1 MSPADAEIVSTF
13 EKVLGRN
20 PDPIEFV
27 AASELKLSAKDL
39 GTALRESP
47 EYKTEKPVDSVIT
60 SYFSK
65 TGECPSVEDVK
76 DITQA
81 AGDLKPEEIRQVLGD
96 KIPAAIVDKGAQSAP
111 PEACPQSAEAVEFA
125 TALARNFITSL
136 STITTLP
143 KLTNV
148 ECEGKKDSL
157 SSAIATQR
165 VLITGTQERVKR
177 AQKDYDASIA
187 GTLNGFISGVSGV
200 TEAAFKNLQA
210 EMDLLRA
217 QRDKLTEFDNTL
229 KAWSCDHPT
238 KWKPL
243 IQTEANKKAD
253 AAFREQLD
261 SATYELASTE
271 AALKNSQQALVA
283 GASVVAVL
291 MSGGLTAPMLLVYGA
306 SSGTAIGVVTAT
318 TEGATNA
325 AIGNKTVDRAARDA
339 AWDSLGYTYT
349 AGVTSA
355 SLLTGG
361 AALKGAQHLIQPA
374 GATGVRL
381 VLYKLGAGAAA
392 GGAAGVVGQLNKAP
406 AIFSGAMTP
415 AEALKSAAM
424 DTLFSLLGGSA
435 GAATTSVTK
444 EALSDVALTAIQL
457 WAEGKLTPAEI
468 LENGPSTAINIIIGG
483 LAGAQKV
490 PGKKQDGIDGSLPG
504 KQAGADPAVKDLT
517 GKIPDSVRD
526 QSSRPDD
533 AHQKPGDQTG
543 DSNLPEQGVNLEILP
558 GIRPHLYTQSAQGAL
573 ERDTRGAVVS
583 VKLNMGGTQEYFQAY
598 QVDTT
603 YTNFF
608 YLKESDF
615 KKVAKKWLNT
625 DSIRQDQVAVQV
637 GSRTIV
643 RIPEG
648 GFDPGRAIM
657 LNQASREAF
666 LEIENIKQDEASG
679 VSQYQAYRNFFQRKL
694 VGSVGA
700 NGKPLQD
707 VYNVTIAHLFDM
719 YAANTPKYK
728 AEEPIRDRGTIAN
741 LLKEIQAR
749 NEPKHPFVTLI
760 KNLNSAEADMTREAF
775 ETALIEAT
783 VKHQAVA
790 MFLFDAYEFETSELV
805 AVGRGSIVEPVRS
818 GATFDKDFIPQM
830 NSNYYDALF
839 RSIRPDPDVRIKLAR
854 SPALSFHKL
863 TPAQQT
869 ERLVK
874 IFQTSDFQQEIRDN
888 SPLKLTELA
897 WRDPLF
903 KLNGKYLQVEYS
915 GRTRTFQLPNGK
927 SVEFDVSMRYHTRTS
942 TTYEGLPSYRIALSP
957 GRNSQYRY
965 EYSTLKPNDPLLQG
979 VDHIVDSSGNVFVKY
994 VLTSNNDYL
1003 PVTNKGGFVKSD
1015 TKQKLGNTTHIEYVP
1030 LGMVL
1035 EK

>member
-1 MSPADAEIVSTF
+1 MVFRNLKEG
-13 EKVLGRN
+13 GRCGG
-20 PDPIEFV
+20 
-27 AASELKLSAKDL
+27 S
-39 GTALRESP
+39 
-47 EYKTEKPVDSVIT
+47 
-60 SYFSK
+60 
-65 TGECPSVEDVK
+65 
-76 DITQA
+76 
-81 AGDLKPEEIRQVLGD
+81 
-96 KIPAAIVDKGAQSAP
+96 
-111 PEACPQSAEAVEFA
+111 
-125 TALARNFITSL
+125 
-136 STITTLP
+136 
-143 KLTNV
+143 
-148 ECEGKKDSL
+148 
-157 SSAIATQR
+157 
-165 VLITGTQERVKR
+165 
-177 AQKDYDASIA
+177 

-283 GASVVAVL
+283 GASVVAVV

-468 LENGPSTAINIIIGG
+468 LESGPSTAINIIIGG

-533 AHQKPGDQTG
+533 AHQKSGDQTG
-543 DSNLPEQGVNLEILP
+543 DSNLPEQGVNLKRFEDRPDVSIRKPGRVMKTGEGNQIGANEGLQKSTGEKFDIPDEYDVDFDPADPTNAEILKNNKYLWVIDKD
-558 GIRPHLYTQSAQGAL
+558 GLKIVR
-573 ERDTRGAVVS
+573 E
-583 VKLNMGGTQEYFQAY
+583 NQEYLAAIERRQPSHTNLTGGCDAY
-598 QVDTT
+598 SAGEVWFLG
-603 YTNFF
+603 NG
-608 YLKESDF
+608 
-615 KKVAKKWLNT
+615 KVRLN
-625 DSIRQDQVAVQV
+625 A
-637 GSRTIV
+637 
-643 RIPEG
+643 
-648 GFDPGRAIM
+648 
-657 LNQASREAF
+657 ASR
-666 LEIENIKQDEASG
+666 
-679 VSQYQAYRNFFQRKL
+679 AYGQ
-694 VGSVGA
+694 GHITM
-700 NGKPLQD
+700 P
-707 VYNVTIAHLFDM
+707 
-719 YAANTPKYK
+719 
-728 AEEPIRDRGTIAN
+728 
-741 LLKEIQAR
+741 
-749 NEPKHPFVTLI
+749 
-760 KNLNSAEADMTREAF
+760 
-775 ETALIEAT
+775 
-783 VKHQAVA
+783 
-790 MFLFDAYEFETSELV
+790 
-805 AVGRGSIVEPVRS
+805 
-818 GATFDKDFIPQM
+818 
-830 NSNYYDALF
+830 
-839 RSIRPDPDVRIKLAR
+839 
-854 SPALSFHKL
+854 
-863 TPAQQT
+863 
-869 ERLVK
+869 
-874 IFQTSDFQQEIRDN
+874 
-888 SPLKLTELA
+888 LTEL
-897 WRDPLF
+897 
-903 KLNGKYLQVEYS
+903 EY
-915 GRTRTFQLPNGK
+915 QL
-927 SVEFDVSMRYHTRTS
+927 SVDVW
-942 TTYEGLPSYRIALSP
+942 EEIG
-957 GRNSQYRY
+957 
-965 EYSTLKPNDPLLQG
+965 YS
-979 VDHIVDSSGNVFVKY
+979 VK
-994 VLTSNNDYL
+994 V
-1003 PVTNKGGFVKSD
+1003 
-1015 TKQKLGNTTHIEYVP
+1015 VP
-1030 LGMVL
+1030 LGL
-1035 EK
+1035 R

>member
-1 MSPADAEIVSTF
+1 
-13 EKVLGRN
+13 
-20 PDPIEFV
+20 
-27 AASELKLSAKDL
+27 
-39 GTALRESP
+39 
-47 EYKTEKPVDSVIT
+47 
-60 SYFSK
+60 
-65 TGECPSVEDVK
+65 
-76 DITQA
+76 
-81 AGDLKPEEIRQVLGD
+81 
-96 KIPAAIVDKGAQSAP
+96 
-111 PEACPQSAEAVEFA
+111 
-125 TALARNFITSL
+125 
-136 STITTLP
+136 
-143 KLTNV
+143 
-148 ECEGKKDSL
+148 
-157 SSAIATQR
+157 
-165 VLITGTQERVKR
+165 
-177 AQKDYDASIA
+177 
-187 GTLNGFISGVSGV
+187 
-200 TEAAFKNLQA
+200 
-210 EMDLLRA
+210 MDLLRA

-468 LENGPSTAINIIIGG
+468 LESGPSTAINIIIGG

-543 DSNLPEQGVNLEILP
+543 DSNLPEQGVNLKRFEDRPDVSIRKPGRVMKTGEGNQIGANEGLQKSTGEKFDIPDEYDVDFDPADPTNKEILKNNKYLWVIDKD
-558 GIRPHLYTQSAQGAL
+558 GLKIVRENQEYSAAIERLQPSHTNLTGGCDAYSAGEVWFLGNGKVRLNAASRAYGQGHDTMPLTAL
-573 ERDTRGAVVS
+573 EYQLSVDVWAEIGYS
-583 VKLNMGGTQEYFQAY
+583 VK
-598 QVDTT
+598 V
-603 YTNFF
+603 
-608 YLKESDF
+608 
-615 KKVAKKWLNT
+615 
-625 DSIRQDQVAVQV
+625 
-637 GSRTIV
+637 
-643 RIPEG
+643 
-648 GFDPGRAIM
+648 
-657 LNQASREAF
+657 
-666 LEIENIKQDEASG
+666 
-679 VSQYQAYRNFFQRKL
+679 
-694 VGSVGA
+694 
-700 NGKPLQD
+700 
-707 VYNVTIAHLFDM
+707 
-719 YAANTPKYK
+719 
-728 AEEPIRDRGTIAN
+728 
-741 LLKEIQAR
+741 
-749 NEPKHPFVTLI
+749 
-760 KNLNSAEADMTREAF
+760 
-775 ETALIEAT
+775 
-783 VKHQAVA
+783 
-790 MFLFDAYEFETSELV
+790 
-805 AVGRGSIVEPVRS
+805 
-818 GATFDKDFIPQM
+818 
-830 NSNYYDALF
+830 
-839 RSIRPDPDVRIKLAR
+839 
-854 SPALSFHKL
+854 
-863 TPAQQT
+863 
-869 ERLVK
+869 
-874 IFQTSDFQQEIRDN
+874 
-888 SPLKLTELA
+888 
-897 WRDPLF
+897 
-903 KLNGKYLQVEYS
+903 
-915 GRTRTFQLPNGK
+915 
-927 SVEFDVSMRYHTRTS
+927 
-942 TTYEGLPSYRIALSP
+942 
-957 GRNSQYRY
+957 
-965 EYSTLKPNDPLLQG
+965 
-979 VDHIVDSSGNVFVKY
+979 
-994 VLTSNNDYL
+994 
-1003 PVTNKGGFVKSD
+1003 
-1015 TKQKLGNTTHIEYVP
+1015 VP
-1030 LGMVL
+1030 LGQR
-1035 EK
+1035 

>member
-1 MSPADAEIVSTF
+1 MVFRNLKEG
-13 EKVLGRN
+13 GRCGG
-20 PDPIEFV
+20 
-27 AASELKLSAKDL
+27 S
-39 GTALRESP
+39 
-47 EYKTEKPVDSVIT
+47 
-60 SYFSK
+60 
-65 TGECPSVEDVK
+65 
-76 DITQA
+76 
-81 AGDLKPEEIRQVLGD
+81 
-96 KIPAAIVDKGAQSAP
+96 
-111 PEACPQSAEAVEFA
+111 
-125 TALARNFITSL
+125 
-136 STITTLP
+136 
-143 KLTNV
+143 
-148 ECEGKKDSL
+148 
-157 SSAIATQR
+157 
-165 VLITGTQERVKR
+165 
-177 AQKDYDASIA
+177 

-283 GASVVAVL
+283 GASVVAVV

-468 LENGPSTAINIIIGG
+468 LESGPSTAINIIIGG

-533 AHQKPGDQTG
+533 AHQKSGDQTG
-543 DSNLPEQGVNLEILP
+543 DSNLPEQGVNLKRFEDRPDVSIRKPGRVMKTGEGNQIGANEGLQKSTGEKFDIPDEYDVDFDPADPTNAEILKNNKYLWVIDKDGLKIVRENQDYLAAIERRQP
-558 GIRPHLYTQSAQGAL
+558 SHTNLTGGGDAYSAGEVWFLGNGKVRLNAASRAYGQGHDTMPLTAL
-573 ERDTRGAVVS
+573 EYQLSVDVWAEIGYS
-583 VKLNMGGTQEYFQAY
+583 VK
-598 QVDTT
+598 V
-603 YTNFF
+603 
-608 YLKESDF
+608 
-615 KKVAKKWLNT
+615 
-625 DSIRQDQVAVQV
+625 
-637 GSRTIV
+637 
-643 RIPEG
+643 
-648 GFDPGRAIM
+648 
-657 LNQASREAF
+657 
-666 LEIENIKQDEASG
+666 
-679 VSQYQAYRNFFQRKL
+679 
-694 VGSVGA
+694 
-700 NGKPLQD
+700 
-707 VYNVTIAHLFDM
+707 
-719 YAANTPKYK
+719 
-728 AEEPIRDRGTIAN
+728 
-741 LLKEIQAR
+741 
-749 NEPKHPFVTLI
+749 
-760 KNLNSAEADMTREAF
+760 
-775 ETALIEAT
+775 
-783 VKHQAVA
+783 
-790 MFLFDAYEFETSELV
+790 
-805 AVGRGSIVEPVRS
+805 
-818 GATFDKDFIPQM
+818 
-830 NSNYYDALF
+830 
-839 RSIRPDPDVRIKLAR
+839 
-854 SPALSFHKL
+854 
-863 TPAQQT
+863 
-869 ERLVK
+869 
-874 IFQTSDFQQEIRDN
+874 
-888 SPLKLTELA
+888 
-897 WRDPLF
+897 
-903 KLNGKYLQVEYS
+903 
-915 GRTRTFQLPNGK
+915 
-927 SVEFDVSMRYHTRTS
+927 
-942 TTYEGLPSYRIALSP
+942 
-957 GRNSQYRY
+957 
-965 EYSTLKPNDPLLQG
+965 
-979 VDHIVDSSGNVFVKY
+979 
-994 VLTSNNDYL
+994 
-1003 PVTNKGGFVKSD
+1003 
-1015 TKQKLGNTTHIEYVP
+1015 VP
-1030 LGMVL
+1030 LGQR
-1035 EK
+1035 

>member
-1 MSPADAEIVSTF
+1 MVFRNLKEG
-13 EKVLGRN
+13 GRCGG
-20 PDPIEFV
+20 
-27 AASELKLSAKDL
+27 S
-39 GTALRESP
+39 
-47 EYKTEKPVDSVIT
+47 
-60 SYFSK
+60 
-65 TGECPSVEDVK
+65 
-76 DITQA
+76 
-81 AGDLKPEEIRQVLGD
+81 
-96 KIPAAIVDKGAQSAP
+96 
-111 PEACPQSAEAVEFA
+111 
-125 TALARNFITSL
+125 
-136 STITTLP
+136 
-143 KLTNV
+143 
-148 ECEGKKDSL
+148 
-157 SSAIATQR
+157 
-165 VLITGTQERVKR
+165 
-177 AQKDYDASIA
+177 

-283 GASVVAVL
+283 GASVVAVV

-468 LENGPSTAINIIIGG
+468 LESGPSTAINIIIGG

-533 AHQKPGDQTG
+533 AHQKSGDQTG
-543 DSNLPEQGVNLEILP
+543 DSNLPEQGVNLKRFEDRPDVSIRKPGRVMKTGEGNQIGANEGLQKSTGEKFDIPDEYDVDFDPADPTNKEILKNNKYLWVIDKDGLKIVRENQEYLAAIERRQP
-558 GIRPHLYTQSAQGAL
+558 SHTNLTGGCDAYSAGEVWFLGNGKVRLNAASRAYGQGHDTMPLTAL
-573 ERDTRGAVVS
+573 EYQLSVDVWAEIGYS
-583 VKLNMGGTQEYFQAY
+583 VK
-598 QVDTT
+598 V
-603 YTNFF
+603 
-608 YLKESDF
+608 
-615 KKVAKKWLNT
+615 
-625 DSIRQDQVAVQV
+625 
-637 GSRTIV
+637 
-643 RIPEG
+643 
-648 GFDPGRAIM
+648 
-657 LNQASREAF
+657 
-666 LEIENIKQDEASG
+666 
-679 VSQYQAYRNFFQRKL
+679 
-694 VGSVGA
+694 
-700 NGKPLQD
+700 
-707 VYNVTIAHLFDM
+707 
-719 YAANTPKYK
+719 
-728 AEEPIRDRGTIAN
+728 
-741 LLKEIQAR
+741 
-749 NEPKHPFVTLI
+749 
-760 KNLNSAEADMTREAF
+760 
-775 ETALIEAT
+775 
-783 VKHQAVA
+783 
-790 MFLFDAYEFETSELV
+790 
-805 AVGRGSIVEPVRS
+805 
-818 GATFDKDFIPQM
+818 
-830 NSNYYDALF
+830 
-839 RSIRPDPDVRIKLAR
+839 
-854 SPALSFHKL
+854 
-863 TPAQQT
+863 
-869 ERLVK
+869 
-874 IFQTSDFQQEIRDN
+874 
-888 SPLKLTELA
+888 
-897 WRDPLF
+897 
-903 KLNGKYLQVEYS
+903 
-915 GRTRTFQLPNGK
+915 
-927 SVEFDVSMRYHTRTS
+927 
-942 TTYEGLPSYRIALSP
+942 
-957 GRNSQYRY
+957 
-965 EYSTLKPNDPLLQG
+965 
-979 VDHIVDSSGNVFVKY
+979 
-994 VLTSNNDYL
+994 
-1003 PVTNKGGFVKSD
+1003 
-1015 TKQKLGNTTHIEYVP
+1015 VP
-1030 LGMVL
+1030 LGQR
-1035 EK
+1035 

>member
-1 MSPADAEIVSTF
+1 MVFRNLKEG
-13 EKVLGRN
+13 GRCGG
-20 PDPIEFV
+20 
-27 AASELKLSAKDL
+27 S
-39 GTALRESP
+39 
-47 EYKTEKPVDSVIT
+47 
-60 SYFSK
+60 
-65 TGECPSVEDVK
+65 
-76 DITQA
+76 
-81 AGDLKPEEIRQVLGD
+81 
-96 KIPAAIVDKGAQSAP
+96 
-111 PEACPQSAEAVEFA
+111 
-125 TALARNFITSL
+125 
-136 STITTLP
+136 
-143 KLTNV
+143 
-148 ECEGKKDSL
+148 
-157 SSAIATQR
+157 
-165 VLITGTQERVKR
+165 
-177 AQKDYDASIA
+177 

-283 GASVVAVL
+283 GASVVAVV

-468 LENGPSTAINIIIGG
+468 LESGPSTAINIIIGG

-543 DSNLPEQGVNLEILP
+543 DSNLPEQGVNLKRFEDRPDVSIRKPGRVMKTGEGNQIGANEGLQKSTGEKFDIPDEYDVDFDPADPTNAEILKNNKYLWVIDKDGLKIVRENQEYLAAIERRQP
-558 GIRPHLYTQSAQGAL
+558 SHTNLTGGCDAYSAGEVWFLGNGKVRLNAASRAYGQGHDTMPLTAL
-573 ERDTRGAVVS
+573 EYQLSVDVWAEIGYS
-583 VKLNMGGTQEYFQAY
+583 VK
-598 QVDTT
+598 V
-603 YTNFF
+603 
-608 YLKESDF
+608 
-615 KKVAKKWLNT
+615 
-625 DSIRQDQVAVQV
+625 
-637 GSRTIV
+637 
-643 RIPEG
+643 
-648 GFDPGRAIM
+648 
-657 LNQASREAF
+657 
-666 LEIENIKQDEASG
+666 
-679 VSQYQAYRNFFQRKL
+679 
-694 VGSVGA
+694 
-700 NGKPLQD
+700 
-707 VYNVTIAHLFDM
+707 
-719 YAANTPKYK
+719 
-728 AEEPIRDRGTIAN
+728 
-741 LLKEIQAR
+741 
-749 NEPKHPFVTLI
+749 
-760 KNLNSAEADMTREAF
+760 
-775 ETALIEAT
+775 
-783 VKHQAVA
+783 
-790 MFLFDAYEFETSELV
+790 
-805 AVGRGSIVEPVRS
+805 
-818 GATFDKDFIPQM
+818 
-830 NSNYYDALF
+830 
-839 RSIRPDPDVRIKLAR
+839 
-854 SPALSFHKL
+854 
-863 TPAQQT
+863 
-869 ERLVK
+869 
-874 IFQTSDFQQEIRDN
+874 
-888 SPLKLTELA
+888 
-897 WRDPLF
+897 
-903 KLNGKYLQVEYS
+903 
-915 GRTRTFQLPNGK
+915 
-927 SVEFDVSMRYHTRTS
+927 
-942 TTYEGLPSYRIALSP
+942 
-957 GRNSQYRY
+957 
-965 EYSTLKPNDPLLQG
+965 
-979 VDHIVDSSGNVFVKY
+979 
-994 VLTSNNDYL
+994 
-1003 PVTNKGGFVKSD
+1003 
-1015 TKQKLGNTTHIEYVP
+1015 VP
-1030 LGMVL
+1030 LGQR
-1035 EK
+1035 

>member
-1 MSPADAEIVSTF
+1 MVFRNLKEG
-13 EKVLGRN
+13 GRCGG
-20 PDPIEFV
+20 
-27 AASELKLSAKDL
+27 S
-39 GTALRESP
+39 
-47 EYKTEKPVDSVIT
+47 
-60 SYFSK
+60 
-65 TGECPSVEDVK
+65 
-76 DITQA
+76 
-81 AGDLKPEEIRQVLGD
+81 
-96 KIPAAIVDKGAQSAP
+96 
-111 PEACPQSAEAVEFA
+111 
-125 TALARNFITSL
+125 
-136 STITTLP
+136 
-143 KLTNV
+143 
-148 ECEGKKDSL
+148 
-157 SSAIATQR
+157 
-165 VLITGTQERVKR
+165 
-177 AQKDYDASIA
+177 

-283 GASVVAVL
+283 GASVVAVV

-468 LENGPSTAINIIIGG
+468 LESGPSTAINIIIGG

-533 AHQKPGDQTG
+533 AHQKSGDQTG
-543 DSNLPEQGVNLEILP
+543 DSNLPEQGVNLKRFEDRPDVSIRKPGRVMKTGEGNQIGANEGLQKSTGEKFDIPDEYDVDFDPADPTNKEIL
-558 GIRPHLYTQSAQGAL
+558 
-573 ERDTRGAVVS
+573 
-583 VKLNMGGTQEYFQAY
+583 KN
-598 QVDTT
+598 
-603 YTNFF
+603 NK
-608 YLKESDF
+608 YLWVIDKDGL
-615 KKVAKKWLNT
+615 K
-625 DSIRQDQVAVQV
+625 
-637 GSRTIV
+637 IV
-643 RIPEG
+643 RENQDYLAAIERRQPSHTNLTG
-648 GFDPGRAIM
+648 GGDAYSAGEVWFLGNGKVR
-657 LNQASREAF
+657 LNAASR
-666 LEIENIKQDEASG
+666 
-679 VSQYQAYRNFFQRKL
+679 AYGQ
-694 VGSVGA
+694 GHITM
-700 NGKPLQD
+700 P
-707 VYNVTIAHLFDM
+707 
-719 YAANTPKYK
+719 
-728 AEEPIRDRGTIAN
+728 
-741 LLKEIQAR
+741 
-749 NEPKHPFVTLI
+749 
-760 KNLNSAEADMTREAF
+760 
-775 ETALIEAT
+775 
-783 VKHQAVA
+783 
-790 MFLFDAYEFETSELV
+790 
-805 AVGRGSIVEPVRS
+805 
-818 GATFDKDFIPQM
+818 
-830 NSNYYDALF
+830 
-839 RSIRPDPDVRIKLAR
+839 
-854 SPALSFHKL
+854 
-863 TPAQQT
+863 
-869 ERLVK
+869 
-874 IFQTSDFQQEIRDN
+874 
-888 SPLKLTELA
+888 LTEL
-897 WRDPLF
+897 
-903 KLNGKYLQVEYS
+903 EY
-915 GRTRTFQLPNGK
+915 QL
-927 SVEFDVSMRYHTRTS
+927 SVDVW
-942 TTYEGLPSYRIALSP
+942 EEIG
-957 GRNSQYRY
+957 
-965 EYSTLKPNDPLLQG
+965 YS
-979 VDHIVDSSGNVFVKY
+979 VK
-994 VLTSNNDYL
+994 V
-1003 PVTNKGGFVKSD
+1003 
-1015 TKQKLGNTTHIEYVP
+1015 VP
-1030 LGMVL
+1030 LGL
-1035 EK
+1035 R

>member
-1 MSPADAEIVSTF
+1 MVFRNLKEG
-13 EKVLGRN
+13 GRCGG
-20 PDPIEFV
+20 
-27 AASELKLSAKDL
+27 S
-39 GTALRESP
+39 
-47 EYKTEKPVDSVIT
+47 
-60 SYFSK
+60 
-65 TGECPSVEDVK
+65 
-76 DITQA
+76 
-81 AGDLKPEEIRQVLGD
+81 
-96 KIPAAIVDKGAQSAP
+96 
-111 PEACPQSAEAVEFA
+111 
-125 TALARNFITSL
+125 
-136 STITTLP
+136 
-143 KLTNV
+143 
-148 ECEGKKDSL
+148 
-157 SSAIATQR
+157 
-165 VLITGTQERVKR
+165 
-177 AQKDYDASIA
+177 

-283 GASVVAVL
+283 GASVVAVV

-468 LENGPSTAINIIIGG
+468 LESGPSTAINIIIGG

-533 AHQKPGDQTG
+533 AHQKSGDQTG
-543 DSNLPEQGVNLEILP
+543 DSNLPEQGVNLKRFEDRPDVSIRKPGRVMKTGEGNQIGANEGLQKSTGEKFDIPDEYDVDFDPADPTNAEILKNNKYLWVIDKD
-558 GIRPHLYTQSAQGAL
+558 GLKIVR
-573 ERDTRGAVVS
+573 E
-583 VKLNMGGTQEYFQAY
+583 NQEYLAAIERRQPSHTNLTGGCDAY
-598 QVDTT
+598 SAGEVWFLG
-603 YTNFF
+603 NG
-608 YLKESDF
+608 
-615 KKVAKKWLNT
+615 KVRLN
-625 DSIRQDQVAVQV
+625 A
-637 GSRTIV
+637 
-643 RIPEG
+643 
-648 GFDPGRAIM
+648 
-657 LNQASREAF
+657 ASR
-666 LEIENIKQDEASG
+666 
-679 VSQYQAYRNFFQRKL
+679 AYGQ
-694 VGSVGA
+694 G
-700 NGKPLQD
+700 
-707 VYNVTIAHLFDM
+707 H
-719 YAANTPKYK
+719 
-728 AEEPIRDRGTIAN
+728 GTM
-741 LLKEIQAR
+741 
-749 NEPKHPFVTLI
+749 P
-760 KNLNSAEADMTREAF
+760 
-775 ETALIEAT
+775 
-783 VKHQAVA
+783 
-790 MFLFDAYEFETSELV
+790 
-805 AVGRGSIVEPVRS
+805 
-818 GATFDKDFIPQM
+818 
-830 NSNYYDALF
+830 
-839 RSIRPDPDVRIKLAR
+839 
-854 SPALSFHKL
+854 
-863 TPAQQT
+863 
-869 ERLVK
+869 
-874 IFQTSDFQQEIRDN
+874 
-888 SPLKLTELA
+888 LTEL
-897 WRDPLF
+897 
-903 KLNGKYLQVEYS
+903 EY
-915 GRTRTFQLPNGK
+915 QL
-927 SVEFDVSMRYHTRTS
+927 SVDVW
-942 TTYEGLPSYRIALSP
+942 EEIG
-957 GRNSQYRY
+957 
-965 EYSTLKPNDPLLQG
+965 YS
-979 VDHIVDSSGNVFVKY
+979 VK
-994 VLTSNNDYL
+994 V
-1003 PVTNKGGFVKSD
+1003 
-1015 TKQKLGNTTHIEYVP
+1015 VP
-1030 LGMVL
+1030 LGL
-1035 EK
+1035 R

>member
-1 MSPADAEIVSTF
+1 MVFRNLKEG
-13 EKVLGRN
+13 GRCGG
-20 PDPIEFV
+20 
-27 AASELKLSAKDL
+27 S
-39 GTALRESP
+39 
-47 EYKTEKPVDSVIT
+47 
-60 SYFSK
+60 
-65 TGECPSVEDVK
+65 
-76 DITQA
+76 
-81 AGDLKPEEIRQVLGD
+81 
-96 KIPAAIVDKGAQSAP
+96 
-111 PEACPQSAEAVEFA
+111 
-125 TALARNFITSL
+125 
-136 STITTLP
+136 
-143 KLTNV
+143 
-148 ECEGKKDSL
+148 
-157 SSAIATQR
+157 
-165 VLITGTQERVKR
+165 
-177 AQKDYDASIA
+177 

-283 GASVVAVL
+283 GASVVAVV

-468 LENGPSTAINIIIGG
+468 LESGPSTAINIIIGG

-543 DSNLPEQGVNLEILP
+543 DSNLPEQGVNLKRFEDRPDVSIRKPGRVMKTGEGNQIGANEGLQKSTGEKFDIPDEYDVDFDPADPTNAEILKNNKYLWVIDKDGLKIVRENQDYLAAIERRQP
-558 GIRPHLYTQSAQGAL
+558 SHTNLTGGCDAYSAGEVWFLGNGKVRLNAASRAYGQGHDTMPLTAL
-573 ERDTRGAVVS
+573 EYQLSVDVWAEIGYS
-583 VKLNMGGTQEYFQAY
+583 VK
-598 QVDTT
+598 V
-603 YTNFF
+603 
-608 YLKESDF
+608 
-615 KKVAKKWLNT
+615 
-625 DSIRQDQVAVQV
+625 
-637 GSRTIV
+637 
-643 RIPEG
+643 
-648 GFDPGRAIM
+648 
-657 LNQASREAF
+657 
-666 LEIENIKQDEASG
+666 
-679 VSQYQAYRNFFQRKL
+679 
-694 VGSVGA
+694 
-700 NGKPLQD
+700 
-707 VYNVTIAHLFDM
+707 
-719 YAANTPKYK
+719 
-728 AEEPIRDRGTIAN
+728 
-741 LLKEIQAR
+741 
-749 NEPKHPFVTLI
+749 
-760 KNLNSAEADMTREAF
+760 
-775 ETALIEAT
+775 
-783 VKHQAVA
+783 
-790 MFLFDAYEFETSELV
+790 
-805 AVGRGSIVEPVRS
+805 
-818 GATFDKDFIPQM
+818 
-830 NSNYYDALF
+830 
-839 RSIRPDPDVRIKLAR
+839 
-854 SPALSFHKL
+854 
-863 TPAQQT
+863 
-869 ERLVK
+869 
-874 IFQTSDFQQEIRDN
+874 
-888 SPLKLTELA
+888 
-897 WRDPLF
+897 
-903 KLNGKYLQVEYS
+903 
-915 GRTRTFQLPNGK
+915 
-927 SVEFDVSMRYHTRTS
+927 
-942 TTYEGLPSYRIALSP
+942 
-957 GRNSQYRY
+957 
-965 EYSTLKPNDPLLQG
+965 
-979 VDHIVDSSGNVFVKY
+979 
-994 VLTSNNDYL
+994 
-1003 PVTNKGGFVKSD
+1003 
-1015 TKQKLGNTTHIEYVP
+1015 VP
-1030 LGMVL
+1030 LGQR
-1035 EK
+1035 